1 MITFAMVNPKK
12 DLDHNYVPDFLQ
24 TFRSYAAIVKSC
36 TIFNESENEWE
47 AKIETGNSN
56 LYFGKFALN
65 TYNGTKQL
73 SVILQP
79 QKDIHFDDQ
88 LHDLKIVL
96 KEALKKDWEQILWL
110 TDEQS
115 SRFAEEL
122 YGRIYRVENELR
134 NFINMVMVKKLGAS
148 WWEKYVPE
156 EVRNKHKARQGAYK
170 RLAVSFQNVNDH
182 LMAIDTDDLLIVMTN
197 ILQRWEPTH
206 DNEIEKLIA
215 KNSLSQSEVNKLTEK
230 LRGQL
235 KIEVK
240 IWDTLFK
247 PYLSDSFL
255 SEWENFSKNRNH
267 IAHNKLIDKIA
278 NEKILEN
285 IVFVGEMINKAS
297 EKFSQTEISD
307 EDREQIEIL
316 REIFEE
322 DVKNRPYEM
331 AGVEVRNEK
340 QILSL
345 FESTLINFVSDI
357 QDQIYFRP
365 ALDVDY
371 NRKPVLDLSEPTE
384 LLKISSRI
392 DDKIVTVISIL
403 KELSGDPEETS
414 FLELK
419 LYLDDEEIAA
429 CKISN
434 SNGNAEWD
442 SDEGYYQQT
451 AVDEFDISELED
463 FGKEIIETIDENFQ
477 DYLSEL
483 QDEQYSSVKD
493 GGLDPIADFNCEDCG
508 ENSVS
513 LVDHIVGV
521 GKCVRCGHQH
531 DLKSCMRCEGV
542 YNPNTSGSNGFCDA
556 CKAYIDSQ

>member
-1 MITFAMVNPKK
+1 MITFVMINPKNDI
-12 DLDHNYVPDFLQ
+12 DLKYVPDFLQ
-24 TFRSYAAIVKSC
+24 TLRNKAAFVKTC
-36 TIFNESENEWE
+36 IIFDESENEWE
-47 AKIETGNSN
+47 AKIETGNSH
-56 LYFGKFALN
+56 LYFGKFALY

-79 QKDIHFDDQ
+79 QKDIHFDDH
-88 LHDLKIVL
+88 LHDLKILL

-148 WWEKYVPE
+148 WWDKYVPE

-182 LMAIDTDDLLIVMTN
+182 LMSIDTDDLLIVMTN
-197 ILQRWEPTH
+197 VLQKWEPTH

-215 KNSLSQSEVNKLTEK
+215 KDNLSQSEVIKLKEK
-230 LRGQL
+230 LKGQL

-278 NEKILEN
+278 NEKISEN
-285 IVFVGEMINKAS
+285 IVSVSEMINKAS

-331 AGVEVRNEK
+331 VGVEVRNEK

-345 FESTLINFVSDI
+345 FESTLMDFVSDI

-365 ALDVDY
+365 ALDIKY
-371 NRKPVLDLSEPTE
+371 NSKPALDLTEPTE
-384 LLKISSRI
+384 LLKVSSRI
-392 DDKIVTVISIL
+392 DDKIVTLISIV
-403 KELSGDPEETS
+403 KELSGDPGETS
-414 FLELK
+414 SLELK
-419 LYLDDEEIAA
+419 LHLDDGEVAT

-442 SDEGYYQQT
+442 KDEGYYQQT
-451 AVDEFDISELED
+451 AVDVFDISELVD
-463 FGKEIIETIDENFQ
+463 FREKIIETIDENYQ
-477 DYLSEL
+477 DYLAEL
-483 QDEQYSSVKD
+483 QSEQYSSVK
-493 GGLDPIADFNCEDCG
+493 GGGWDPIADFDCEECG
-508 ENSVS
+508 ESSVS
-513 LVDHIVGV
+513 LVDHIGGV

-531 DLKSCMRCEGV
+531 DLKSCIRCEEL
-542 YNPNTSGSNGFCDA
+542 YNPNISGSNGFCDA
-556 CKAYIDSQ
+556 CEAYIDSQ